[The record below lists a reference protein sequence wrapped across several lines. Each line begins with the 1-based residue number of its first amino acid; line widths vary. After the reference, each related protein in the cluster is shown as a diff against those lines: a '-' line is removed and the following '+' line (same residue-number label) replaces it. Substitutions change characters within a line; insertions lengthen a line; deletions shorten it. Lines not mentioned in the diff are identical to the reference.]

1 MSKTFFEAAERIKAI
16 PPKLFNEGYKF
27 ISFDVA
33 SLFTNVPLKRIYVD
47 KVIPT
52 TLRKRVM
59 KKFILHA
66 CTKTVFSFNNKFY
79 KQIDAVFM
87 GSPLGPVL
95 ANIIMTKLESTT
107 VKELV
112 DKSLVKL
119 YMRCVVDTL
128 LLVKDKDIN
137 YLHECLNSFDKNI
150 KFTVDTFRDGN
161 VHLLD
166 IKADKKSY

>member
-1 MSKTFFEAAERIKAI
+1 
-16 PPKLFNEGYKF
+16 
-27 ISFDVA
+27 
-33 SLFTNVPLKRIYVD
+33 
-47 KVIPT
+47 
-52 TLRKRVM
+52 M
-59 KKFILHA
+59 KKLILDA

-95 ANIIMTKLESTT
+95 ANIIMIKLESTT

-119 YMRCVVDTL
+119 YMRYVVDTL

-137 YLHECLNSFDKNI
+137 YIHECFNSFDKNI
-150 KFTVDTFRDGN
+150 KFTVDTFP
-161 VHLLD
+161 
-166 IKADKKSY
+166 

>member
-1 MSKTFFEAAERIKAI
+1 M
-16 PPKLFNEGYKF
+16 
-27 ISFDVA
+27 
-33 SLFTNVPLKRIYVD
+33 FTNVPLKRIYVD

-52 TLRKRVM
+52 TLRKRLM
-59 KKFILHA
+59 KKLILDA

-95 ANIIMTKLESTT
+95 ANIIMIKLESTT